1 MSVTIKEG
9 IDLTPLLGLSPTEPE
24 LSKLLSS
31 LLPSSSSPSSLPTPS
46 IASYPDIVYLSYHSL
61 GLSLSFEPTIS
72 SYKPKYKLTS
82 LDQLEC
88 DKLYCVGIDVYN
100 HESEEDEESEK
111 KEKKKQTSST
121 TTAKEYDQF
130 PLYPILLPPPSSKPN
145 SFPLTPTTTGKD
157 LVAAYGEPTRKGGGD
172 TKGMGIWTEWTKEG
186 IMIEWKSSG
195 LGAWDTGGE
204 SKWRVLSLFEG
215 GVGKGK
221 EDDDE

>member
-1 MSVTIKEG
+1 MFTTSREG
-9 IDLTPLLGLSPTEPE
+9 IDLAPLLGLSPTAPE

-31 LLPSSSSPSSLPTPS
+31 LFPSSSSPSLATPS

-88 DKLYCVGIDVYN
+88 DKLYCVGIDIYN
-100 HESEEDEESEK
+100 HEQEEQDAESQ
-111 KEKKKQTSST
+111 KKKQTTSKTS
-121 TTAKEYDQF
+121 TAKEYDQF
-130 PLYPILLPPPSSKPN
+130 PLYPILLPPPSSNPTP
-145 SFPLTPTTTGKD
+145 FPLTPTTTGKE
-157 LVAAYGEPTRKGGGD
+157 LVAVYGEPTRKGGGD

-195 LGAWDTGGE
+195 LGAWDKGGE